1 MVNIYLFDH
10 DFVQCKICF
19 IISHVHVHESVLNL
33 IHLSG
38 LILAASFCKFTVCTI
53 PYYKC
58 LSQLKYGNW
67 KKFVIYCGLDS

>member
-19 IISHVHVHESVLNL
+19 IISHVHVHEPVLNL
-33 IHLSG
+33 IRLSG
-38 LILAASFCKFTVCTI
+38 LILAASSCKFTVCTI

-67 KKFVIYCGLDS
+67 KKFCHLLWS